1 MANREQFRQPSFFR
15 LNRYLNRI
23 APISRRLPFAVALAR
38 DAVAQGVSLQATLR
52 GTRLFLVVA
61 PPAWARGIVGAFYF
75 HRIPLQNGITYQ
87 YAIWVLWHGLR
98 ASKLPTLQPGQAETH
113 SGLRNDRGAL
123 SIDNPLTADPQV
135 DRETPPH
142 HRAPRAEAERQQSW
156 RRPPPVHG
164 PG

>member
-52 GTRLFLVVA
+52 GRRLFLVVA
-61 PPAWARGIVGAFYF
+61 SPAWARGIVGAFYF

-87 YAIWVLWHGLR
+87 YAICGVVAR
-98 ASKLPTLQPGQAETH
+98 FARKQIANASTGASRNAQWSEERPGRT
-113 SGLRNDRGAL
+113 
-123 SIDNPLTADPQV
+123 V
-135 DRETPPH
+135 DR
-142 HRAPRAEAERQQSW
+142 
-156 RRPPPVHG
+156 
-164 PG
+164 